1 MEAFLPPTPLRK
13 PGEVLFDAESVSGPV
28 HDLRMKENAIAAGFL
43 VTASVVYE
51 SRGVV
56 GFAPAFPGVAQ
67 PGCSS

>member
-1 MEAFLPPTPLRK
+1 
-13 PGEVLFDAESVSGPV
+13 
-28 HDLRMKENAIAAGFL
+28 MKENAIAAGFL